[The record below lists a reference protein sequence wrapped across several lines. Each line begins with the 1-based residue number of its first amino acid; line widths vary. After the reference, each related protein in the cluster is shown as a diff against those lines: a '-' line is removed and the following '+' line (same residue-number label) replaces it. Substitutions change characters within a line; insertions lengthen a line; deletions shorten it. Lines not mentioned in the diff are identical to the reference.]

1 MKKTLLLAAALA
13 CSGVA
18 QAEIYFC
25 STNGIAFVEA
35 KEWYESRG
43 FASSRSPNGAQEAS
57 NFVIDTGKGFRGAT
71 EENSQYKGSCHTLDE
86 DNYGIRTTCI
96 SESNFVIESI
106 YIREELGEIPFTYSH
121 HHIGNSV
128 RSSAGICTKA

>member
-43 FASSRSPNGAQEAS
+43 FASSRSPNAHKKR
-57 NFVIDTGKGFRGAT
+57 VILLLTQVKDLEVQQKRILNIKAHAT
-71 EENSQYKGSCHTLDE
+71 
-86 DNYGIRTTCI
+86 R
-96 SESNFVIESI
+96 
-106 YIREELGEIPFTYSH
+106 
-121 HHIGNSV
+121 
-128 RSSAGICTKA
+128 